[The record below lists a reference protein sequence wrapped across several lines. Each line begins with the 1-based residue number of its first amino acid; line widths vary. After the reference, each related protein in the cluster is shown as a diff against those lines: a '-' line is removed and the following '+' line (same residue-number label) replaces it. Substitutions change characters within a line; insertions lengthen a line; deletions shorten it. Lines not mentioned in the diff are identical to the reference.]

1 MLPKIPYIIYFIALL
16 ILVLPSFIMKN
27 NKIGVFIKKI
37 SPCNSTYNESNTI
50 KKNVPSAMR
59 PGTTT

>member
-27 NKIGVFIKKI
+27 NKISVFIKNI
-37 SPCNSTYNESNTI
+37 SIWVLLIYH
-50 KKNVPSAMR
+50 
-59 PGTTT
+59 